1 MPSLY
6 RSGRG
11 QGAYV
16 SGGTIAIEGLVPLQR
31 ALRLAESNTDKHLKA
46 RLKEAAKPVQEAA
59 KGNAPKLSGKL
70 AGSIR
75 IGVNQ
80 RSVSV
85 YTNVVYAHA
94 QERGA
99 WVAGRGPHI
108 SRANA
113 SHYIKRAVETKAME
127 VNQRVGRVLDD
138 LSRDFES

>member
-1 MPSLY
+1 MY

-11 QGAYV
+11 QGAYA

-31 ALRLAESNTDKHLKA
+31 ALRLAEGNTDKHLKK

-59 KGNAPKLSGKL
+59 KGYAPRLSGALEK
-70 AGSIR
+70 SIR

-85 YTNVVYAHA
+85 YSNLAYAHA

-108 SRANA
+108 SRGSA
-113 SHYIKRAVETKAME
+113 SHYMKRAVQSKTAE
-127 VNQRVGRVLDD
+127 VNLRVGRVLDD